1 MAHAMTKPH
10 KKRRRKHYAMVGA
23 ASTGGGRL
31 SQVKQAALSEKH
43 TLTAIGAALALGLA
57 KKQGFKLPS
66 LPLMGPAAT
75 YGLAAW
81 ALSKYT
87 KNNVAAHAAT
97 GLLSVAAY
105 EMVSGGGMA
114 GDDSALMGAD
124 EVLGEF

>member
-1 MAHAMTKPH
+1 MTKPH
-10 KKRRRKHYAMVGA
+10 KKRRSKHYAMVGA
-23 ASTGGGRL
+23 ASGGSRL
-31 SQVKQAALSEKH
+31 SQVKTAALSEKH

-114 GDDSALMGAD
+114 GDSSDVMGAD